1 MKSTKYILVYID
13 EINKLNFF
21 NRFYPAII
29 ELGYEIIVITN
40 RVSFL
45 LFNWKGNIKPYVVH
59 RMRGKTFNG
68 DIPVT
73 REICDYTLTRRE
85 ATELYFAIYSTAEKI
100 YKSRNIDHIFIWG
113 GENTA
118 EQATRQFAR
127 DHRIQT
133 LFFELANIPGKIFV
147 DSLGT
152 NAGSLIYKDKSLLNN
167 YRTNEEEYEKWKIK
181 YLNLKEQESM
191 PPQSVKRKKL
201 RLSFLIDHLG
211 FKLLHIPFENNI
223 NIFVKLKRKIWQ
235 KMSNVKYDDYK
246 FENGHFIFLPMQ
258 VSNDSQLL
266 FNSKINNVQAIEY
279 ASGVAKNKGM
289 DLLVKPHPAEVN
301 PLEYEKV
308 IALKMKLKF
317 YLVNQPTLNILK
329 YCESVITINSTVGL
343 EALLIGKPVEF
354 LGKTFYESLDKE
366 RMQNYIMSYLINI
379 DFFGTE
385 YIDKSRI
392 QVVLDRLLL

>member
-1 MKSTKYILVYID
+1 
-13 EINKLNFF
+13 
-21 NRFYPAII
+21 
-29 ELGYEIIVITN
+29 
-40 RVSFL
+40 
-45 LFNWKGNIKPYVVH
+45 
-59 RMRGKTFNG
+59 
-68 DIPVT
+68 
-73 REICDYTLTRRE
+73 
-85 ATELYFAIYSTAEKI
+85 
-100 YKSRNIDHIFIWG
+100 
-113 GENTA
+113 
-118 EQATRQFAR
+118 
-127 DHRIQT
+127 
-133 LFFELANIPGKIFV
+133 
-147 DSLGT
+147 
-152 NAGSLIYKDKSLLNN
+152 
-167 YRTNEEEYEKWKIK
+167 
-181 YLNLKEQESM
+181 
-191 PPQSVKRKKL
+191 
-201 RLSFLIDHLG
+201 
-211 FKLLHIPFENNI
+211 
-223 NIFVKLKRKIWQ
+223 
-235 KMSNVKYDDYK
+235 
-246 FENGHFIFLPMQ
+246 MQ

-317 YLVNQPTLNILK
+317 YLVNQPT
-329 YCESVITINSTVGL
+329 VITINSTVGL